1 VSEYLKPAADFFV
14 FSFNFFVL
22 PRQFFFCRW
31 FFLWWVLL
39 LLLLLFLVF
48 WDVYESNVVAI
59 VVGMFVNG
67 M

>member
-1 VSEYLKPAADFFV
+1 VSEYLTPAADLLFCFF
-14 FSFNFFVL
+14 L
-22 PRQFFFCRW
+22 QFFFCLASFSFGDG

-39 LLLLLFLVF
+39 FLLFLVF